1 MKKVLLIGCPG
12 SGKTTFSKVLSEK
25 TGLPVV
31 HLDKICHRDNWT
43 KLSKEE
49 TDRLIQIELEK
60 PEWILD
66 GNFNRTIEQRL
77 KYCDTVFYFELP
89 VIVCL
94 FRVIKRTI
102 QNYGKVR
109 EDVADNCIEK
119 FDRRKIPFYK
129 FIITFNMQ
137 HKKKYRE
144 MLNNTMGVNVVTF
157 KSRREVEK
165 YLRKM

>member
-1 MKKVLLIGCPG
+1 MKKVLLIGCLG
-12 SGKTTFSKVLSEK
+12 SGKTVFSKILSDK

-43 KLSKEE
+43 KFSKEE
-49 TDRLIQIELEK
+49 ADRLIQLELEK
-60 PEWILD
+60 SEWILD
-66 GNFNRTIEQRL
+66 GNFNRTIEHRL

-89 VIVCL
+89 VIVCI
-94 FRVIKRTI
+94 FSVIKRTI

-109 EDVADNCIEK
+109 DDVADNCIEK

-129 FIITFNMQ
+129 FIITFNLQ

-144 MLNNTMGVNVVTF
+144 MLENTKDVNVIIF
-157 KSRREVEK
+157 KSRSEVKK
-165 YLRKM
+165 YLNKM